1 MASTE
6 KNDWKNEYKQIKK
19 KVSSFE
25 VDILKIFPFI
35 QTTTMKNELIIMS
48 TTEEKG
54 NFDRAKE
61 REEIFINLSFL
72 RKDIRG
78 FKEKIKYFDKSDQSL
93 RKIEENTLVLEG
105 KIGEFQAKQM
115 KIFEDLTND
124 EDRMTSELDIFYTRL
139 DSYEN
144 TQKFLENK
152 KKPLKYHS
160 SSAIPEETDSQNG
173 ELHPANPNTSFFS
186 DKENHD
192 AQNIDRE
199 DAQAEIS
206 NLDSE
211 LQKVKKS
218 IESLD
223 RAIRANGG
231 ISCTWPEEEHKDFLK
246 LRTKH
251 KNNMNRAIFIEDCVS
266 VFPLFDRKDI
276 MEHIERFRTYSNL
289 ENEKKALVEN
299 YKLLKEERRRKML
312 SIIDEE
318 QKMKDLKMKQDSNMK
333 KEEVEKQKKLKEQL
347 KDWKR
352 KKLSLREIETEKKII
367 EDIERKKQE
376 ERRLIEK
383 KEKVS
388 QRLKEYKESKEI
400 EKQQKTQIQQLQSK
414 KSFDPA
420 EIERIRAKEE
430 QILLRKK
437 QLLERKKSSE
447 EEKRRRIEKLI
458 ESKNVKF
465 GYVESKLNEETK
477 AIIAKKTEKFD
488 PKKGDQAKIAD
499 TFGGMIGKGPSRAIP
514 SWRQGV

>member
-6 KNDWKNEYKQIKK
+6 KNDWKSEYKQIKK

-48 TTEEKG
+48 TNEEKG

-78 FKEKIKYFDKSDQSL
+78 FKEKIKYFDKSEQSL

-105 KIGEFQAKQM
+105 KIGDFQAKQM

-144 TQKFLENK
+144 HQKFLENK

-173 ELHPANPNTSFFS
+173 DKAPLNANTSFFS

-192 AQNIDRE
+192 AQNTD
-199 DAQAEIS
+199 DAHTEIT
-206 NLDSE
+206 NIDSE

-223 RAIRANGG
+223 RAIRGNGG
-231 ISCTWPEEEHKDFLK
+231 PSCTWPDEEHKDFLK

-276 MEHIERFRTYSNL
+276 MEHIERFRTYNNL

-299 YKLLKEERRRKML
+299 YKLLKEERRQKMI

-318 QKMKDLKMKQDSNMK
+318 QKMKDLMMKQDNNMR
-333 KEEVEKQKKLKEQL
+333 KEEVAKQKKLKEEL

-352 KKLSLREIETEKKII
+352 KKLSLREIETERKII
-367 EDIERKKQE
+367 EDIERKKQD
-376 ERRLIEK
+376 ERRFIEK

-388 QRLKEYKESKEI
+388 QRLKEYKENKEI
-400 EKQQKTQIQQLQSK
+400 EKQQKTQKELQHK
-414 KSFDPA
+414 KSIDPA
-420 EIERIRAKEE
+420 EMERIRAKEE
-430 QILLRKK
+430 QILL
-437 QLLERKKSSE
+437 LERKRSEE
-447 EEKRRRIEKLI
+447 EEKRKRIERLI

-477 AIIAKKTEKFD
+477 AIIGKKTEKFD
-488 PKKGDQAKIAD
+488 PKKGDQPKIAD

-514 SWRQGV
+514 VWRQGV

>member
-6 KNDWKNEYKQIKK
+6 KNDWKNEFKQIKK

-35 QTTTMKNELIIMS
+35 QTTTMKNELIIMN
-48 TTEEKG
+48 TNEEKG

-115 KIFEDLTND
+115 RIFEDLTND
-124 EDRMTSELDIFYTRL
+124 EDRTTSELDIFYSRL

-144 TQKFLENK
+144 TQKFLENQ

-160 SSAIPEETDSQNG
+160 SSAIPEETASQDG
-173 ELHPANPNTSFFS
+173 DVHNPNNLSFYS

-192 AQNIDRE
+192 AQNMIDPS
-199 DAQAEIS
+199 DAQAEIAS
-206 NLDSE
+206 LDVE

-218 IESLD
+218 IESID
-223 RAIRANGG
+223 RAIRTNGG
-231 ISCTWPEEEHKDFLK
+231 ASCSWAEEEHKDFLK

-251 KNNMNRAIFIEDCVS
+251 KNNMNRGVFIEDCVS

-276 MEHIERFRTYSNL
+276 LEHIERYRTYSNL

-299 YKLLKEERRRKML
+299 YKLLKEERKRKML

-318 QKMKDLKMKQDSNMK
+318 QKMKDLKLRQDSTMK

-352 KKLSLREIETEKKII
+352 KKLSLREVETERRMM

-383 KEKVS
+383 REKVT
-388 QRLKEYKESKEI
+388 QRLKEYRESKEV
-400 EKQQKTQIQQLQSK
+400 EKQQKVQIQNK
-414 KSFDPA
+414 KSIDPA
-420 EIERIRAKEE
+420 EMERIRAKEE
-430 QILLRKK
+430 QISLRKK
-437 QLLERKKSSE
+437 ELLERKKSSE
-447 EEKRRRIEKLI
+447 EEKRRRMEKI
-458 ESKNVKF
+458 MENKNVKF

-488 PKKGDQAKIAD
+488 PKKGDQPKIAD

-514 SWRQGV
+514 AWRQGV